1 MTFETDKSD
10 TTTSASEAE
19 RSELAQE
26 IDSLKANTLRAIQK
40 RELVPHPLFW
50 SLFLNRVAGIRGR
63 KAKRALLSD
72 ILE

>member
-1 MTFETDKSD
+1 MTFETDESD
-10 TTTSASEAE
+10 DSSSALEVE

-40 RELVPHPLFW
+40 RERVPHPLFW
-50 SLFLNRVAGIRGR
+50 SLFLHRVAGIRGR